1 MFPSVDGYIVS
12 VATLPQRLQSL
23 FHSFKIDGLRSTFS
37 GVIMIDSSAHSSRR
51 GREHPHAAE
60 ESISLLPPEIIIW
73 KSSGLFTPVLF
84 FFFWFKMVY
93 AFKMSK
99 EDLQCDIN
107 APQCQATGTAVA
119 WHWGFYSFKNL
130 FKNNWILNRPAEK
143 RWIGFCV

>member
-23 FHSFKIDGLRSTFS
+23 FHSFKIDGLRSTFG

-73 KSSGLFTPVLF
+73 KSSGLFVLF
-84 FFFWFKMVY
+84 VWFKMVY

-99 EDLQCDIN
+99 EDLECDIN
-107 APQCQATGTAVA
+107 APTMPDIG
-119 WHWGFYSFKNL
+119 GFIHLKICLKIIEF
-130 FKNNWILNRPAEK
+130 
-143 RWIGFCV
+143 